1 MQRISSSSVGSTTF
15 DVDSKTNTKRV
26 RPLSECVFCNIPRDE
41 IIAENELALAFFD
54 RYPVNQGHTLIVPKR
69 HVETYFDATLDEK
82 DAITRLLIKVREKL
96 DAEYRPDGYNIG
108 VNVGASAG
116 QTIFH
121 LHVHVIPRYR
131 GDVPDPRGGIRR
143 IKKSLVP

>member
-1 MQRISSSSVGSTTF
+1 MRL
-15 DVDSKTNTKRV
+15 
-26 RPLSECVFCNIPRDE
+26 LSECIFCNIPKDE

-54 RYPVNQGHTLIVPKR
+54 RYPVNEGHTLIVPKR

-82 DAITRLLIKVREKL
+82 DAITRLLIKVKEKL
-96 DAEYRPDGYNIG
+96 DSEYHPDGYNIG
-108 VNVGASAG
+108 VNIGASAG

-121 LHVHVIPRYR
+121 LHVHMIPRYR

-143 IKKSLVP
+143 SKKSLVPYAAEGEGPEAWPALGRQRKIDI

>member
-1 MQRISSSSVGSTTF
+1 M
-15 DVDSKTNTKRV
+15 

-82 DAITRLLIKVREKL
+82 DAITRLLIKVKEKL
-96 DAEYRPDGYNIG
+96 DAEYHSDGYNIG
-108 VNVGASAG
+108 AVSYTHLDVYKRQVYYRASCD
-116 QTIFH
+116 I
-121 LHVHVIPRYR
+121 L
-131 GDVPDPRGGIRR
+131 
-143 IKKSLVP
+143 LV